1 MSKRYLIVA
10 ITLLVIFGGIFG
22 IKFWLN
28 VRQASMPRMF
38 PPTVIAAADV
48 VEENW
53 KPSLK
58 SVGSLVA
65 TNGIA
70 VSTEVNGIVSEIV
83 FQSGQ
88 TIDKGQVLIRL
99 DDKVDQAALEALRAD
114 SRLSEIQFTRAK
126 DLLKKHV
133 LSKSE
138 YDEAQAKFDSAM
150 ARVRGQEAVINR
162 KTIRAP
168 FSGLLGIRVVDLGQY
183 LEAGK
188 PIVNLEALDPIYV
201 DYTLP
206 ERYLKEVKV
215 GQSVDVKLDAL
226 PGEVFSGQVTAV
238 DSGIS
243 TGTRTLKVRAT
254 LTNTKLQMRPG
265 MFAEVRTTIADAN
278 PVLTVPYTAIS
289 FNTYG
294 NIVYIIEKTDK
305 GEIVKRRPVNT
316 GEVREGRVAITEG
329 LKAGEQVVRAGL
341 VKLRDGIPVK
351 IDNQVKLNDAEV
363 KSE

>member
-10 ITLLVIFGGIFG
+10 IALFVIIGGLFGL
-22 IKFWLN
+22 KFWLN
-28 VRQASMPRMF
+28 FRQASMPRMF
-38 PPTVIAAADV
+38 PPTVIASADV
-48 VEENW
+48 IEENW
-53 KPSLK
+53 KPTLK

-70 VSTEVNGIVSEIV
+70 VSSEVNGIVSDIV

-88 TIDKGQVLIRL
+88 SIDKGAVLVRL
-99 DDKVDQAALEALRAD
+99 DDKVDVAALEALRAD
-114 SRLSEIQFTRAK
+114 SRLSEIQFNRAK
-126 DLLKKHV
+126 DLLKKRV
-133 LSKSE
+133 MSKSE
-138 YDEAQAKFDSAM
+138 YDEAEAKFESAK
-150 ARVRGQEAVINR
+150 ARVRGAEAVINR

-168 FSGLLGIRVVDLGQY
+168 FSGLLGIRAVDLGQY

-188 PIVNLEALDPIYV
+188 AIVNLEALDPIFV

-206 ERYLKEVKV
+206 ERYLQSVKV

-226 PGEVFSGQVTAV
+226 PGEVFTGQVSAV

-243 TGTRTLKVRAT
+243 TGTRTLKVRAS
-254 LTNTKLQMRPG
+254 LSNAKLQMRPG
-265 MFAEVRTTIADAN
+265 MFAEVRTIIADAN

-294 NIVYIIEKTDK
+294 NFVFVIEKTDK
-305 GEIVKRRPVNT
+305 GEIVKRRPVTT
-316 GEVREGRVAITEG
+316 GEVREGRVAISEG

-341 VKLRDGIPVK
+341 VKVRDGIPVK